1 MMKYDMEHPLE
12 DVSKLYELVYGR
24 TLKNDRASEY
34 NRTKKELRDQVDSL
48 CDGVP
53 TQFSNDRINKR
64 IKALRLIRD
73 EKLLDTENVVTG
85 ALDKVEIPVEEEKK
99 KKRYTRK
106 PYNAKVI
113 PILQKINS
121 NNTKDAKDKQ
131 KIQAIIRDLSA
142 NEKKMQLRK
151 RKPEVNNN

>member
-1 MMKYDMEHPLE
+1 MMKYDIEHPLE

-73 EKLLDTENVVTG
+73 EKLLDTENLVSG
-85 ALDKVEIPVEEEKK
+85 ALDKVEIPIEVEK

-113 PILQKINS
+113 PILQKINEK
-121 NNTKDAKDKQ
+121 TKDAKGKI
-131 KIQAIIRDLSA
+131 KIQATIRDLSA

-151 RKPEVNNN
+151 REPEVKNN

>member
-1 MMKYDMEHPLE
+1 MMRYDIEHPLE

-64 IKALRLIRD
+64 IRALRLIRD
-73 EKLLDTENVVTG
+73 EKLLDTENLVSG
-85 ALDKVEIPVEEEKK
+85 ALDKVEIPIEVEKK

-113 PILQKINS
+113 PILKKISS
-121 NNTKDAKDKQ
+121 NIKDAKEKI

-142 NEKKMQLRK
+142 NKKEMQLRK
-151 RKPEVNNN
+151 REPKVNHN

>member
-73 EKLLDTENVVTG
+73 EKLLDTENVVSG
-85 ALDKVEIPVEEEKK
+85 ALDKVAIPAEEEKK
-99 KKRYTRK
+99 KKRYTKK
-106 PYNAKVI
+106 PYNPNVI

-121 NNTKDAKDKQ
+121 QTKDAKEKQ

-142 NEKKMQLRK
+142 NKTKMQLRK
-151 RKPEVNNN
+151 REPEV